1 MTTGFPMSM
10 PRAKWRIV
18 TAFAVLGVLTA
29 GYMWLMFHA
38 PKAWPQQT
46 LAYVSLI
53 AVYVLWTIK
62 RDIERW
68 LRPELRQSD
77 ETPPET
83 H

>member
-1 MTTGFPMSM
+1 M
-10 PRAKWRIV
+10 PSPRTKLRIV
-18 TAFAVLGVLTA
+18 TSFAVLGALTV

-46 LAYVSLI
+46 LAYVSLA
-53 AVYVLWTIK
+53 AVYGLWTIK